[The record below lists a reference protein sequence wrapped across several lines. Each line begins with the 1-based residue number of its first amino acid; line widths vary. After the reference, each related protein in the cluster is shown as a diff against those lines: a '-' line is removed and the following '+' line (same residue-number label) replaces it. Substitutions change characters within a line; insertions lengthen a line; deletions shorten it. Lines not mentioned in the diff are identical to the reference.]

1 MIATAETL
9 IVKRSQI
16 HKAPYN
22 PRTISEARRNKLATS
37 LRRYGMVVPLVW
49 NKQTGNLVGGHQRL
63 DILDAD
69 NLQARGGGDY
79 DVEVKAVDLELVEEK
94 KLNVILNSREIGGE
108 FVEDQLNALLN
119 EVCGSDEIFDLRAF
133 VSEADEKSKTRVNSA
148 DKKSKKATSIDA
160 SFEVVI
166 KCANEEQQRA
176 VFSKLTD
183 EGYECRMVIL

>member
-1 MIATAETL
+1 MIASAGRL
-9 IVKRSQI
+9 IIKRSQI

-69 NLQARGGGDY
+69 NLQTHGGGDY
-79 DVEVKAVDLELVEEK
+79 DVEVSAVDLPLIEEK

-108 FVEDQLNALLN
+108 FVEEDLNALLD
-119 EVCGSDEIFDLRAF
+119 EIAGGSEIFDIRTF
-133 VSEADEKSKTRVNSA
+133 VSDAEEKSKTRVNSA
-148 DKKSKKATSIDA
+148 DKKSKKAAGIDA
-160 SFEVVI
+160 TFEIVI
-166 KCANEEQQRA
+166 KCANEQDQKAKFE
-176 VFSKLTD
+176 KLTA
-183 EGYECRMVIL
+183 EGYSCRVLVL

>member
-183 EGYECRMVIL
+183 EGYECRVVIL